1 MGYTIQ
7 ADQDRTAMSRHQF
20 ALSGPALATALF
32 NPRSIA
38 LYGASDDPG
47 KMGGRPVQFLQRSGY
62 DGRIYPI
69 NPRRGEVQG
78 LKAWPSLSSLPEVP
92 DHVFVLTATDTVLD
106 AVRECAALGIRLV
119 SILSSGFSESGPEG
133 VAREAALRDLAQA
146 AGVRIL
152 GPSSLGIV
160 NPRVGLV
167 LTANAA
173 FAEPDLPAGKV
184 LVASHSG
191 SMIGAL
197 VSRGKA
203 RGVGFAG
210 LVSVGS
216 EVDLNVGEICEATLD
231 DPGIEGYLLFLESLH
246 HGEAL
251 QRFARAAAARG
262 KPVIAYKL
270 GRSEAAAEMA
280 TTHTGA
286 LAGEDDIAD
295 AFLKDLGI
303 ARVDMLESLLEA
315 FPLAQRLPLQL
326 EHMKAGRR
334 VGVVTTTGGGAA
346 MVVDQLSVRGVQ
358 VQKPSDATLAR
369 LKAEG
374 IPGNAGRVLDLTLAG
389 TRYEVMKKALEIL
402 LDAPEFDMVIAV
414 VGSSARFQP
423 ELAVKPI
430 VDSAHHSK
438 PLVAM
443 LVPDAPKALA
453 QLTQAG
459 IPCFRT
465 PEGCADVL
473 AAVLDRR
480 RPRTPANTVLG
491 AGPGAFISEA
501 QAYAVLDKLKVPHA
515 PYAVL
520 PLSGPVADI
529 PFDYPVVVKVCS
541 AQIPHKTEVGGVLLG
556 VPSPKALNDALITLR
571 ERLDER
577 AQGAT
582 CDEVL
587 VQPMCQ
593 GLCEVLVGY
602 RIDPDAGPIVL
613 LAAGG
618 IWAEITRDRS
628 IRLAPVTTEVAWDM
642 IREVRS
648 LQALTGLRG
657 KPRGDLAAL
666 AQAISALSQLAVRS
680 ELGVL
685 EAEVNP
691 MMVMLEG
698 AGVMS
703 VDALMVCRS
712 TTTLV

>member
-1 MGYTIQ
+1 MNG
-7 ADQDRTAMSRHQF
+7 HHHE
-20 ALSGPALATALF
+20 LSGPALANALF

-47 KMGGRPVQFLQRSGY
+47 KMGGRPVQFLQRSGFA
-62 DGRIYPI
+62 GRIYPI
-69 NPRRGEVQG
+69 NPRRDEVQG
-78 LKAWPSLSSLPEVP
+78 LKAWPSLGSLPEVP
-92 DHVFVLTATDTVLD
+92 DHVFVLTPTDRLD
-106 AVRECAALGIRLV
+106 AVKECAALGIRLV
-119 SILSSGFSESGPEG
+119 SILASGFSESGTEG
-133 VAREAALRDLAQA
+133 IAREATLRELAKA
-146 AGVRIL
+146 TGVRIL
-152 GPSSLGIV
+152 GPSSLGVV

-246 HGEAL
+246 DGEAL

-315 FPLAQRLPLQL
+315 FPLAQRLPLPL
-326 EHMKAGRR
+326 KPGRR

-346 MVVDQLSVRGVQ
+346 MVVDQLSVRGVH
-358 VQKPSDATLAR
+358 VQKPTEATLGR
-369 LKAEG
+369 LQAAG

-389 TRYEVMKKALEIL
+389 TRYEVMKQALQIL

-430 VDSAHHSK
+430 VDSARHAK
-438 PLVAM
+438 PLIAM
-443 LVPDAPKALA
+443 LVPDAPQALA

-465 PEGCADVL
+465 PEGCADVV
-473 AAVLDRR
+473 ASVLDRR
-480 RPRTPANTVLG
+480 TPRPPALPVLG
-491 AGPGAFISEA
+491 GRPGAFISEA
-501 QAYAVLDKLKVPHA
+501 QAYAVLDALNVPHA
-515 PYAVL
+515 PCAVL
-520 PLSGPVADI
+520 PLSGPVPDL
-529 PFDYPVVVKVCS
+529 PFAYPVVVKVCS
-541 AQIPHKTEVGGVLLG
+541 AQIPHKTEVGGVVLDVRSADALVDTLTTLRTRLAEHAPG
-556 VPSPKALNDALITLR
+556 VPCDKA
-571 ERLDER
+571 
-577 AQGAT
+577 
-582 CDEVL
+582 L

-593 GLCEVLVGY
+593 GLSEVLVGY
-602 RIDPDAGPIVL
+602 HIDPDAGPVVL

-618 IWAEITRDRS
+618 IWAEIARDRS
-628 IRLAPVTTEVAWDM
+628 IRLAPVSTEVAWDM
-642 IREVRS
+642 IREVRA
-648 LQALTGLRG
+648 LQAVTGLRG
-657 KPRGDLAAL
+657 KPKGDLSAL
-666 AQAISALSQLAVRS
+666 AQAISALSQLAVRP
-680 ELGVL
+680 ELGIL

-691 MMVMLEG
+691 MMVMVEG
-698 AGVMS
+698 AGVLA

-712 TTTLV
+712 NEPGA